1 MHWMDERRAMM
12 MPAFA
17 WMQKEAMAASPFDW
31 IERGA
36 FMMAQAYL
44 PLAFAWTKEE
54 EGTTTVSLPAFA

>member
-1 MHWMDERRAMM
+1 MM

-31 IERGA
+31 IEREA

-44 PLAFAWTKEE
+44 PLSFAWTKEE